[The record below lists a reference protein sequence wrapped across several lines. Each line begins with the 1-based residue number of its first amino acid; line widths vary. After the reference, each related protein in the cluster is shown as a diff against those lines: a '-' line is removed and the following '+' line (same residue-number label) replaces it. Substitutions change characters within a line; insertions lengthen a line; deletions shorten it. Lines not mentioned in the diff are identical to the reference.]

1 MTILICADSHC
12 LYFGILK
19 KVQNLITPFFPSS
32 QVWYMDSYTN
42 NKIVREYKSIADF
55 VSGAESR
62 TYNLPFKWA
71 GTNHV
76 VYNGSLY
83 FNKYQSNIIIKYSFD
98 MGRVLAQRSLEY
110 AGFHNVYPYTWGGFS
125 DIDLMADEIGLWAV
139 YATNQNAGNIVI
151 SQLNKDTLEV
161 MKSWSTGYPKRSA
174 GESFMIC
181 GTLYVTNSHLT
192 GAKVYYSYSTKTSTY
207 EYTDIPFHNQYFHIS
222 MLDYNARDRALYA
235 WNNGHQ
241 VLFNVTLFHII
252 KTEDD
257 T

>member
-1 MTILICADSHC
+1 MSKDVSVKLAQFLVSKHHRFSVFDC
-12 LYFGILK
+12 
-19 KVQNLITPFFPSS
+19 P

-42 NKIVREYKSIADF
+42 NKIVKEYKSIADF
-55 VSGAESR
+55 VAGVESR
-62 TYNLPFKWA
+62 SYNLPFKWA

-83 FNKYQSNIIIKYSFD
+83 YNKMQSNIIVRYSFET
-98 MGRVLAQRSLEY
+98 GRVVTQRALES

-125 DIDLMADEIGLWAV
+125 DIDLMADELGLWAV

-151 SQLNKDTLEV
+151 SQLNPDTLQILNTWNTEY
-161 MKSWSTGYPKRSA
+161 SKRNA

-181 GTLYVTNSHLT
+181 GTLYITNSHLT
-192 GAKVYYSYSTKTSTY
+192 GAKVYYAYSTKTSTY
-207 EYTDIPFHNQYFHIS
+207 EYTDIPFHNQYFHMS
-222 MLDYNARDRALYA
+222 MLDYNARDRALYG

-257 T
+257 S